1 MSTLA
6 VVTPSF
12 AGDYDRCVDL
22 NRSVLTYAEK
32 SVQHHLVVPRSDL
45 PLFRR
50 LSAPRTHIHD
60 ERSFLPRSFVPVRTF
75 APPPFRRLTVNLRRP
90 YPPLRGWILQQI
102 VKLAAAA
109 QLDADIVVM
118 VDSDIEFIRPFG
130 EDTFRHD
137 GAVRFYR
144 EPGGVA
150 SDKPRH
156 LSWHRVARQLLGLP
170 PAPPP
175 YDDYVSSLLAWDP
188 AIVRRLL
195 ARVEAVTGRRWT
207 TAIGRQLH
215 FSEWT
220 LYGVY
225 VAELA
230 DPAARSFTSDD
241 SLCHSYWDET
251 PLTDGSIQEF
261 LRGVTPDEIAV
272 MISAKSGT
280 PTDLRRRALGGL
292 TVSSKDRPR

>member
-1 MSTLA
+1 VSTLA
-6 VVTPSF
+6 VLTPSF

-22 NRSVLTYAEK
+22 NRSVLTHAET
-32 SVQHHLVVPRSDL
+32 SVEHHLVVPRADL

-50 LSAPRTHIHD
+50 LSGPRTLIHD
-60 ERSFLPRSFVPVRTF
+60 ERSFLPKSFVPVRTF
-75 APPPFRRLTVNLRRP
+75 APPPLRRLTVNLRRP
-90 YPPLRGWILQQI
+90 YPPLRGWILQQV

-109 QLDADIVVM
+109 QLDAEVVVL

-130 EDTFRHD
+130 QDTFRRD
-137 GAVRFYR
+137 GVVRFYR
-144 EPGGVA
+144 EPDGVA
-150 SDKPRH
+150 ADKTRH
-156 LSWHRVARQLLGLP
+156 VIWHRVARQLLGLA

-207 TAIGRQLH
+207 SAVGRQLH

-220 LYGVY
+220 LYGMY

-230 DPAARSFTSDD
+230 DSTARSFTSDD

-251 PLTDGSIQEF
+251 PLTDRGIRDF
-261 LRGVTPDEIAV
+261 LGEVAPADVAV

-280 PTDLRRRALGGL
+280 PTQLRRQALSSL
-292 TVSSKDRPR
+292 TL